1 MGIKEKMISLIPTK
15 EVKQI
20 KVPDLKQYLVNGY
33 EEIRK
38 VKQENIELENRLEE
52 AKKNKQLYD
61 GALVT
66 LDEFRRRDDDN
77 KKEIERLKQK
87 LEDKQDEID
96 NLNSELN
103 TYKIKQHEY
112 DKKEK
117 NLKQEI
123 QEEKRW
129 ALANYKKRLCNDIRN
144 TKGVLSKDKIIS
156 LIK

>member
-1 MGIKEKMISLIPTK
+1 MGIKEKMLSLIPTK
-15 EVKQI
+15 EMKQI

-52 AKKNKQLYD
+52 EKKNKQLYD

-103 TYKIKQHEY
+103 TYKIKQNEY

-123 QEEKRW
+123 EEEKRW
-129 ALANYKKRLCNDIRN
+129 VLANYKKRLCNDIRN
-144 TKGVLSKDKIIS
+144 TKGVLSKDKVIS